1 MFRDEEIPP
10 ALIEA
15 LLALNGGED
24 APEGAILFIGRP
36 DPRER
41 LVRAFR
47 EGLAEGHRFFD
58 ILGVRLASAEQIV
71 DALKADG
78 RIEVRQTVELDPEL
92 APYV

>member
-1 MFRDEEIPP
+1 MGEREKIPP

-15 LLALNGGED
+15 LLALGGED
-24 APEGAILFIGRP
+24 LPEDAIVFVSRP

-41 LVRAFR
+41 LVQAFQQ
-47 EGLAEGHRFFD
+47 GLADGHRFFD
-58 ILGVRLASAEQIV
+58 VLGVRLASAEQIV

-78 RIEVRQTVELDPEL
+78 RIEVRQTIELDPEL

>member
-1 MFRDEEIPP
+1 MFDRDEIPP

-24 APEGAILFIGRP
+24 APEGAIVFISRP

-41 LVRAFR
+41 LVQAFR

-58 ILGVRLASAEQIV
+58 VLGVRLASAEQIV

-78 RIEVRQTVELDPEL
+78 RVEVRQTVELDPEL

>member
-1 MFRDEEIPP
+1 MTEREIPP
-10 ALIEA
+10 GLIEA
-15 LLALNGGED
+15 LLALGGTED
-24 APEGAILFIGRP
+24 LPEGAVVFVRRAY
-36 DPRER
+36 PRDR
-41 LVRAFR
+41 LIQAFR

-58 ILGVRLASAEQIV
+58 VLGVRLATAEQIL

>member
-1 MFRDEEIPP
+1 MLDKDHLPP

-15 LLALNGGED
+15 LLALNEGED
-24 APEGAILFIGRP
+24 APEGAIVFISRP
-36 DPRER
+36 DPREQ
-41 LVRAFR
+41 LMQAFR

-58 ILGVRLASAEQIV
+58 VLGVRLASAEQII

-78 RIEVRQTVELDPEL
+78 RVEVRQTVELDPDL